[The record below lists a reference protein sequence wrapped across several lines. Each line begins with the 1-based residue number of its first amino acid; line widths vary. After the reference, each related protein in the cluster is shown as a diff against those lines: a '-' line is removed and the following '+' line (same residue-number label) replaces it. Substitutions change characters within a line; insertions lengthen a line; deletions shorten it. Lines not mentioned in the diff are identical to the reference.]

1 MDDESDNDQRAL
13 VGLVVGI
20 AVTIAIT
27 VALTSGVVATMS
39 ARPGAIAS
47 PAVAAPPAA
56 APAPAAPAPAPASA
70 APAPAP
76 VATAPATAPAS
87 AIAKVYFAS
96 GQKDL
101 PTDAGATLAPVVDA
115 AKAASER
122 RLVVSGFHDRT
133 GNPEVNAELAKQRA
147 FAVRDALVAA
157 GVAESRIELRK
168 PVQTEGDGSDR
179 EARRVEV
186 SVE

>member
-56 APAPAAPAPAPASA
+56 APAPAAPAPAPA